1 MAAKPRT
8 SLIEAK
14 RALVI
19 EVRRNSL
26 GPLVAVGLRWP
37 TGVVAEDMSAAAEV
51 DQGEDRLVA
60 AEADVAVEAD
70 VAAAGAVVVVVPT
83 SALRKTSSRW
93 CASTT
98 G

>member
-1 MAAKPRT
+1 
-8 SLIEAK
+8 
-14 RALVI
+14 
-19 EVRRNSL
+19 
-26 GPLVAVGLRWP
+26 
-37 TGVVAEDMSAAAEV
+37 MSAAAEV